1 METIPSSEVGI
12 KINRWYNE
20 IQKLNVIEAE
30 RLKAEVHLA
39 IERMEEDQDLLS
51 YYQLM
56 NFRHELM
63 LEYLFPA
70 EKKLSKS
77 DYLREIE
84 GQGRKLSGLLEYYFS
99 FFTGMYHFSRGKYIK
114 AIKAYRAAE
123 KNLTKVSDK
132 IEKAEF
138 YYKMAEVFYHM
149 KQTHMSMYY
158 VSLAYDIYKSY
169 DAYVIR
175 RINCLFV
182 VAGNYIDLSTH
193 DQALP
198 HLLSAKESA
207 EDIQNKAIVAKA
219 LLNVAYCY
227 NAMERPTKAIEYF
240 HKAIDVAKEI
250 KAKELTQAYYDLA
263 LIHFR
268 NNENIEGRKFYEKAL
283 ESARVFEDEL
293 FLCLLDVLEALFIK
307 SANKSE
313 VLETMKPLRDSRGY
327 PYLEELALEAALF
340 YTRNERP
347 NDSIFF
353 YDQMVQAQK
362 QIKRGDFLYEI

>member
-1 METIPSSEVGI
+1 
-12 KINRWYNE
+12 
-20 IQKLNVIEAE
+20 
-30 RLKAEVHLA
+30 
-39 IERMEEDQDLLS
+39 
-51 YYQLM
+51 
-56 NFRHELM
+56 
-63 LEYLFPA
+63 
-70 EKKLSKS
+70 
-77 DYLREIE
+77 
-84 GQGRKLSGLLEYYFS
+84 
-99 FFTGMYHFSRGKYIK
+99 
-114 AIKAYRAAE
+114 
-123 KNLTKVSDK
+123 LTKVSDK

-293 FLCLLDVLEALFIK
+293 FLCLLDVLEVLYIK

>member
-1 METIPSSEVGI
+1 METIPSSEVGN

-30 RLKAEVHLA
+30 RLKAEVRLD
-39 IERMEEDQDLLS
+39 IEKMEEDQDLLS
-51 YYQLM
+51 YFQLM
-56 NFRHELM
+56 NFRHEIM

-70 EKKLSKS
+70 EKKKS
-77 DYLREIE
+77 LADYLREIE
-84 GQGRKLSGLLEYYFS
+84 GQGRKLSGLLEYYSS

-114 AIKAYRAAE
+114 SIKSYRVAE
-123 KNLTKVSDK
+123 KKLKNISDT

-158 VSLAYDIYKSY
+158 VSLAHDIYKAH

-182 VAGNYIDLSTH
+182 VAGNYTDLSTH

-198 HLLSAKESA
+198 HLFNALDTAK
-207 EDIQNKAIVAKA
+207 DIQNKPMIVKA
-219 LLNVAYCY
+219 LINVACCY
-227 NAMERPTKAIEYF
+227 HAMENPSKAIEYF
-240 HKAIDVAKEI
+240 HKAIEVAEEI

-268 NNENIEGRKFYEKAL
+268 NNENVEGRKFYNKAL
-283 ESARVFEDEL
+283 KSARLFEDEL
-293 FLCLLDVLEALFIK
+293 FLYLLNVLDALFLKAANKEEVLEA
-307 SANKSE
+307 
-313 VLETMKPLRDSRGY
+313 MKPLRDSRGY